1 MMGLK
6 SVPAGAIFRTRP
18 ISNPDQLLRGVFAW
32 QMSGPH
38 PTRYSNKLLKSL
50 SSSGMVIFLGLILV
64 LSPVLGC
71 GKKTLPRAPE
81 KPGQALASPENLQAQ
96 VSGTRL
102 TLTWTHAVDPVRA
115 VLKPRYFEVSMA
127 IPEDCEGCPFV
138 FKPVGQTSM
147 PETVF
152 QMPLTGT
159 GPWYFRVQAAG
170 DHDARSE
177 YSKTVVVGDRQ

>member
-6 SVPAGAIFRTRP
+6 SAPVGAISGTQP
-18 ISNPDQLLRGVFAW
+18 PSNPDQLLRGVPAR
-32 QMSGPH
+32 QMSGSQ
-38 PTRYSNKLLKSL
+38 PTSCVNELLTRVK
-50 SSSGMVIFLGLILV
+50 SSGMVIFLGLILV

-71 GKKTLPRAPE
+71 GKKTPPQAPE
-81 KPGQALASPENLQAQ
+81 KPGQAVASPENLQAQ

-138 FKPVGQTSM
+138 FQPVGQAAM

-152 QMPLTGT
+152 ETALTGT
-159 GPWYFRVQAAG
+159 GPWYFRVQAVG

-177 YSKTVVVGDRQ
+177 YSKTVVVGDLQ